1 MMDTA
6 DEQELPGGNES
17 HYDASFTPQYVPCV
31 QIIALGT
38 LLQ

>member
-17 HYDASFTPQYVPCV
+17 HNDKYFISQDVLCV
-31 QIIALGT
+31 QMIALGT
-38 LLQ
+38 LL